1 MMNPEALMAE
11 WMLAYSPIAPIAMG
25 AMGAAGF
32 FTLDTLY
39 GCVQWKGNFEGSNP
53 DKIVQ
58 IKDQVGIWFGS
69 VWSCFHYLSV
79 VCFVAHINMGA

>member
-11 WMLAYSPIAPIAMG
+11 WMPVSIVSGVTIG

-32 FTLDTLY
+32 GLY
-39 GCVQWKGNFEGSNP
+39 RCVQWKGNFKGSNP

-58 IKDQVGIWFGS
+58 IKGQVGIWYCLKVYGRVFTAY
-69 VWSCFHYLSV
+69 V
-79 VCFVAHINMGA
+79 

>member
-11 WMLAYSPIAPIAMG
+11 WMPVYSPFAPIAMG
-25 AMGAAGF
+25 AMGAAVSVSLG
-32 FTLDTLY
+32 TLI

-69 VWSCFHYLSV
+69 VWSCFY
-79 VCFVAHINMGA
+79 C

>member
-11 WMLAYSPIAPIAMG
+11 WMPAYSPFAPIAMG
-25 AMGAAGF
+25 AMGAAGSF
-32 FTLDTLY
+32 SLDTLY

-58 IKDQVGIWFGS
+58 IKDQVGIWYCLEVYGRVS
-69 VWSCFHYLSV
+69 TAKV
-79 VCFVAHINMGA
+79 